1 MMAIQFK
8 NLSKIFLSI
17 TNKGEITM
25 SWEDTIKNIGAKRS
39 EALNE
44 IIKVMKGNPT
54 IKDIRIIL
62 EGNDLI

>member
-1 MMAIQFK
+1 
-8 NLSKIFLSI
+8 
-17 TNKGEITM
+17 M

-39 EALNE
+39 GALNE

>member
-1 MMAIQFK
+1 
-8 NLSKIFLSI
+8 LSI